1 MKLGST
7 AMLPLCFGLG
17 LTTAVTV
24 EALPVTFQVNLAVQ
38 TTLGAFTPGTDAV
51 EVHGSFNNWGP
62 GTALAPGDSDP
73 SIYEGAIDVSAAS
86 GSQVQYKFVI
96 NQTGSLFWEGNV
108 GPGGPNGNRTL
119 TLVAG
124 SQELPV
130 VYFNNLTNNPGAG
143 ISVTFLVSLA
153 VLTARGTFDPS
164 TGTVDVRGP
173 FNNWGSPSGFILT
186 NSPANPTLFAG
197 TIGVATASP
206 GNSVPYKFTMN
217 GTWEMG
223 DNRSFILASSAQ
235 TLPVDYFD
243 RVSDF
248 GPITIETTPFIVT
261 LSWTPGVLIRLQSTT
276 SVTNGVWDDVP
287 NTLGQASAVLVNDT
301 FVAGAMFFRLT
312 GP

>member
-1 MKLGST
+1 
-7 AMLPLCFGLG
+7 LPVVYFNNQTTPPGV
-17 LTTAVTV
+17 TAVT
-24 EALPVTFQVNLAVQ
+24 FKVNLEIQQA
-38 TTLGAFTPGTDAV
+38 TGNFDPALHSV
-51 EVHGSFNNWGP
+51 ECHGSFDSWGAGLTLYP
-62 GTALAPGDSDP
+62 SQHNTHVYLGTANVTSSPGAE
-73 SIYEGAIDVSAAS
+73 IE
-86 GSQVQYKFVI
+86 YKFVI
-96 NQTGSLFWEGNV
+96 NQAGSLFWEGNV

-143 ISVTFLVSLA
+143 ISVTFLVSMA
-153 VLTARGTFDPS
+153 VPTARGTFDPS

-173 FNNWGSPSGFILT
+173 FNNWGSPSGFLLT

-301 FVAGAMFFRLT
+301 FVDGAMFFRLT